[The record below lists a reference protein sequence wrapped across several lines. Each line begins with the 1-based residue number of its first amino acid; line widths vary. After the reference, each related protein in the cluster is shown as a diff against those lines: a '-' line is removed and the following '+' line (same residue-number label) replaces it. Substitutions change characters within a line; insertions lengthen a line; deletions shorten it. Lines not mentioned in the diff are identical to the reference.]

1 MDSTAAS
8 SQPLQDAAAH
18 SPEPAGLDLILRAL
32 RNRNYRLFFI
42 GQGISLIGTWLTRV
56 ATSWLVYKLAL
67 ASTSRA
73 EWLLGLVGFASMI
86 PLFLFSP
93 FSGVLVDR
101 WNRHRILVIT
111 TILSGLQS
119 LTLAVLSFLHIVTI
133 PQVLV
138 LSVAQ
143 GFINVFDMPARQAF
157 LVEMV
162 ERREDLANAIALNS
176 SMFNGARLIGPA
188 IAGILIAAFGE
199 AWCFLIDA
207 LSYIAVLAAL
217 LAMVLNIPAVRRVPG
232 HILHELKEGFR
243 YAFGFP
249 PIRAILLIVGIVS
262 FMSISYQVLLPVF
275 GDTLSHA
282 PDA

>member
-249 PIRAILLIVGIVS
+249 PIPPLLPIVGIAYKMANV
-262 FMSISYQVLLPVF
+262 
-275 GDTLSHA
+275 GDVHNPFWL
-282 PDA
+282 